1 MNYVGRIMAPR
12 NICPSSLL
20 CRMSLK
26 VLMGR
31 DGVVYL
37 VSSSNIADG
46 HPQGAI
52 PALPIKL
59 G

>member
-1 MNYVGRIMAPR
+1 
-12 NICPSSLL
+12 
-20 CRMSLK
+20 MSLK

-31 DGVVYL
+31 DGVAYL

-59 G
+59 GSETKDND